1 MKFASSLDRRSAA
14 PFLAGRRRLPLVLGI
29 LWLALVGP
37 SAAVADDESKTP
49 VNLILSGMTYVASE
63 GATNEL
69 VLDADRARLPSPGD
83 QAHLEGVRAR
93 FGSKAPGGA
102 STDASGGL
110 DLVCDVG
117 VFDLES
123 RDFIA
128 EGNVRGTTAD
138 GRRFRTDGLRYNHE
152 EGRVSTERPVVI
164 RDEAGTYRGGGFDYY
179 VREDRFRLRG
189 GARVEQAGP

>member
-1 MKFASSLDRRSAA
+1 M
-14 PFLAGRRRLPLVLGI
+14 LVL
-29 LWLALVGP
+29 ALSGP
-37 SAAVADDESKTP
+37 SVARGEDDGGTP
-49 VNLILSGMTYVASE
+49 VDLVLTGMTYVASE
-63 GATNEL
+63 GSTNEL
-69 VLDADRARLPSPGD
+69 VLDADRANLPSPGD

-102 STDASGGL
+102 ASDASGGL

-138 GRRFRTDGLRYNHE
+138 GRRFRTDGLRYSHE
-152 EGRVSTERPVVI
+152 EGRVSTDRPVVI
-164 RDEAGTYRGGGFDYY
+164 RDDAGTYSGGGFDYY

-189 GARVEQAGP
+189 GARVVQEAR